1 MDCEFIIA
9 DETLIAPAKLID
21 LEGTNPLY
29 KTGEVRWYKKPQAGR
44 IYVVGLDPS
53 LGTGGDPAAIQVF
66 EANTTEQ
73 VAEWRHNRTDI
84 PTQIR
89 IMADIIRHVND
100 VVKDPKSIY
109 YSVENNSIGEAALI
123 SITEYGEENIQG
135 YFLSESGKTRKG
147 FNTSNKPKLAA
158 CAKFK
163 HLIESRRMTISSASL
178 ISEMK
183 NFVAHGVG
191 YAAKPG
197 ETDDLIMAT
206 LLVTRMLQ
214 VLQSY
219 HSELDTQMRDHQDSI
234 IPPLPFV
241 MTM

>member
-1 MDCEFIIA
+1 
-9 DETLIAPAKLID
+9 
-21 LEGTNPLY
+21 
-29 KTGEVRWYKKPQAGR
+29 
-44 IYVVGLDPS
+44 
-53 LGTGGDPAAIQVF
+53 
-66 EANTTEQ
+66 
-73 VAEWRHNRTDI
+73 
-84 PTQIR
+84 
-89 IMADIIRHVND
+89 
-100 VVKDPKSIY
+100 
-109 YSVENNSIGEAALI
+109 
-123 SITEYGEENIQG
+123 
-135 YFLSESGKTRKG
+135 
-147 FNTSNKPKLAA
+147 
-158 CAKFK
+158 
-163 HLIESRRMTISSASL
+163 
-178 ISEMK
+178 MK